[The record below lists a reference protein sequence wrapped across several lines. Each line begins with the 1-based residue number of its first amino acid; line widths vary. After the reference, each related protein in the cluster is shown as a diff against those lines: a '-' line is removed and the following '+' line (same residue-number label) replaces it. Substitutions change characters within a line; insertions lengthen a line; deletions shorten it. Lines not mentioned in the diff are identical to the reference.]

1 MFILKQTARPPIIRK
16 SVSCFSLES
25 GQRKY
30 LHFCGKIQKFKTS

>member
-16 SVSCFSLES
+16 SVSCFNLDS

-30 LHFCGKIQKFKTS
+30 LHFCGEVQKFKTS